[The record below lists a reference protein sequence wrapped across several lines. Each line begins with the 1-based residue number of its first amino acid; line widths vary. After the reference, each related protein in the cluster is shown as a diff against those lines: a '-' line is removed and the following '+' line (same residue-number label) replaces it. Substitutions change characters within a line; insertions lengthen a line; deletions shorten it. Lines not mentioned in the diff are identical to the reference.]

1 MKGIVTDT
9 AGSNYNAA
17 AGVSVIAGVDGTVA
31 SVDTAISAI
40 NNGTLT
46 GQVPAL
52 GLVNA
57 LYSAQ
62 AAQTAFETSST
73 ADVNALVAKL
83 AAYAKFDNG
92 DAATAT
98 QTDTLPAGSDYATK
112 LAAIVADAKSFRD
125 KVSADST
132 AVLTTKL
139 GEAQAKVSTDYAA
152 LTAQGKA
159 AATAYTNAL
168 TTQAGAKAADANL
181 VVTAK
186 AALDVDATA
195 TKGLA
200 ALGTKDVVTVTT
212 PATYNPDGTANTPA
226 VSTTTPGVPAT
237 AASVYTAYVNGT
249 DAARSA
255 IDTALT
261 GSATYA
267 TFKALAVQ
275 DAALSDAGKAVTSTE
290 SALNAFTGS
299 ADYKADVAIQVGLTT
314 KLAAAQKADADVSAV
329 KVINDQENALIAAVT
344 KAGVTDIGN
353 FNDTNVAV
361 KAVAITGSP
370 AASATVKESFYFP
383 TKVDGVDHTI
393 GTAASQFGA
402 GDSIVLGS
410 GYTFN
415 SGALSTGNNNALEF
429 FLVKSDA
436 GVQIVVESTVAGST
450 NATVSATAGVTTTAG
465 ATDTTSVITLTGVT
479 LDHLSVANGVVSY
492 V

>member
-1 MKGIVTDT
+1 M
-9 AGSNYNAA
+9 N
-17 AGVSVIAGVDGTVA
+17 GTVA

-83 AAYAKFDNG
+83 AAYAKFDDG
-92 DAATAT
+92 TAATAT
-98 QTDTLPAGSDYATK
+98 LTDTLPAGSDYAAK
-112 LAAIVADAKSFRD
+112 LNAIVVDAKSFRD
-125 KVSADST
+125 KVSLDST

-139 GEAQAKVSTDYAA
+139 GEAQAKVATDYAA

-168 TTQAGAKAADANL
+168 TTQAGVKAADVNL
-181 VVTAK
+181 VGTAK
-186 AALDVDATA
+186 AALAVDATA
-195 TKGLA
+195 EKGLA
-200 ALGTKDVVTVTT
+200 ALGTKATVVVDTAATYDPATGAELTAAVTHTVPGT
-212 PATYNPDGTANTPA
+212 PATADA
-226 VSTTTPGVPAT
+226 
-237 AASVYTAYVNGT
+237 VYTAYVNGT

-267 TFKALAVQ
+267 AFKALAVQ
-275 DAALSDAGKAVTSTE
+275 DAAVTDAGKLVTSTGNT
-290 SALNAFTGS
+290 LDAFTGS
-299 ADYKADVAIQVGLTT
+299 AAYKVDAAIQVGLTT
-314 KLAAAQKADADVSAV
+314 KLAAAVKADADVNAV
-329 KVINDQENALIAAVT
+329 KVINDQEVALIAAVT
-344 KAGVTDIGN
+344 KAGITDIGN

-383 TKVDGVDHTI
+383 TKVDGVDHII